1 MPTAVTNE
9 YLRKELNNFELNED
23 FGNLIDELKYSTL
36 IVPIDIENEGCVMVG
51 MNDEEYIPIFTDIHE
66 YQKVNFGKNVHPEVF
81 EFNFYLE
88 ILKTGAL
95 GFIVNIESERFP
107 ITQEFLDL
115 MDTDYMFD
123 LDYQPFTTKEIK
135 RIHDSIDNHE
145 LEEFIEDKSNIW
157 DFDSLMEILLK
168 SNLLTVVASMKSLD
182 NLEENGVISI
192 VGPDKVAYCRTND
205 KCALVFSSEDKIK
218 LPHRNAHFYTQLV
231 NLPLFIDFVL
241 KKDLAGIKL
250 NDEIVISRE
259 FLMNFMKGF
268 NCPCIDKYDDYIFL
282 I

>member
-9 YLRKELNNFELNED
+9 YLRKEFNNFELNED

-36 IVPIDIENEGCVMVG
+36 IVPIDIEKEGCVMVG
-51 MNDEEYIPIFTDIHE
+51 MNDEVYIPIFTDIHE

-115 MDTDYMFD
+115 MDKDYMFD
-123 LDYQPFTTKEIK
+123 LDYQPFTAKEIK

-145 LEEFIEDKSNIW
+145 L
-157 DFDSLMEILLK
+157 
-168 SNLLTVVASMKSLD
+168 
-182 NLEENGVISI
+182 
-192 VGPDKVAYCRTND
+192 
-205 KCALVFSSEDKIK
+205 
-218 LPHRNAHFYTQLV
+218 
-231 NLPLFIDFVL
+231 
-241 KKDLAGIKL
+241 
-250 NDEIVISRE
+250 
-259 FLMNFMKGF
+259 
-268 NCPCIDKYDDYIFL
+268 
-282 I
+282 

>member
-9 YLRKELNNFELNED
+9 YLRKEFNNFELNED
-23 FGNLIDELKYSTL
+23 LGNLIEELKYSTL
-36 IVPIDIENEGCVMVG
+36 IVPIDIENEGCVMVS
-51 MNDEEYIPIFTDIHE
+51 MNDEDYIPLFTDIHE

-81 EFNFYLE
+81 DFNFYLE
-88 ILKTGAL
+88 ILRMDSL

-107 ITQEFLDL
+107 ITQEFLDF

-123 LDYQPFTTKEIK
+123 LEYQPFTAKEIK
-135 RIHDSIDNHE
+135 RIHDSIDNHK
-145 LEEFIEDKSNIW
+145 LEQFIKDESNIW
-157 DFDSLMEILLK
+157 DLDSLMVMLLK
-168 SNLLTVVASMKSLD
+168 SDLLTVVASMKSLD
-182 NLEENGVISI
+182 DLKEDGVISI
-192 VGPDKVAYCRTND
+192 IDSDRVAYCRTND
-205 KCALVFSSEDKIK
+205 KCALVFSSEEKIK

-241 KKDLAGIKL
+241 KNDLAGIKL

-268 NCPCIDKYDDYIFL
+268 NCPCIDKYDDYLFL

>member
-9 YLRKELNNFELNED
+9 YLRKEFNKFEMNED
-23 FGNLIDELKYSTL
+23 FGNLIEELKYSTL
-36 IVPIDIENEGCVMVG
+36 IVPIDIENEGCVMVC
-51 MNDEEYIPIFTDIHE
+51 MNDEEYIPLFTDIHE
-66 YQKVNFGKNVHPEVF
+66 YQKVNFNESVHPEAF
-81 EFNFYLE
+81 DFNFYLE
-88 ILKTGAL
+88 ILKMDSL

-107 ITQEFLDL
+107 ITQKFLDF

-123 LDYQPFTTKEIK
+123 LEYQPFTAKEIK
-135 RIHDSIDNHE
+135 RIHDSIDNHK
-145 LEEFIEDKSNIW
+145 LEQFIKDESNIW
-157 DFDSLMEILLK
+157 DLDSLMVMLLK
-168 SNLLTVVASMKSLD
+168 SDLLTVVASMKSLD
-182 NLEENGVISI
+182 DLKENGVISI
-192 VGPDKVAYCRTND
+192 IDSDRVAYCRTND

-241 KKDLAGIKL
+241 KNDLAGIKL

-268 NCPCIDKYDDYIFL
+268 NCPCIDKYDDYLFSI
-282 I
+282 